1 MERTSL
7 SPKYLVIEITG
18 NMAIEYEYSVQV
30 LKELKSLGVGISI
43 DDFGAGYSSLNYLK
57 NLAFPSSK
65 WS

>member
-1 MERTSL
+1 
-7 SPKYLVIEITG
+7 
-18 NMAIEYEYSVQV
+18 MAIEYEYSVQV